1 VGLVFFF
8 ASFYLLGNH
17 EKKKEAARGKINS
30 LLLFHIS
37 LVVRVMANFLRK
49 FATLFTYVMPAVP
62 YAKSNCLT
70 LL

>member
-8 ASFYLLGNH
+8 ASFSLLGNH

-30 LLLFHIS
+30 FLLFRIS
-37 LVVRVMANFLRK
+37 LVVRVMANFKRK
-49 FATLFTYVMPAVP
+49 FATFTTYVMPAVP
-62 YAKSNCLT
+62 YQKGNCLT